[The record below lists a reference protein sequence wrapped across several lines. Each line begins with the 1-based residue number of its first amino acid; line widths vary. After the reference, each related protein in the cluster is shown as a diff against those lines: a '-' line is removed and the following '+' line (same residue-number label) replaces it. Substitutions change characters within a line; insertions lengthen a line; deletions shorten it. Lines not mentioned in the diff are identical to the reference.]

1 MKYTKAK
8 IKRWFLEARGRNRF
22 PIPFFSKEDVCN
34 YIDCLVKAHVGDKTK
49 VGFLTSI
56 TLVKDI
62 KGDLI
67 EIIVSVDYKHRV
79 SYKNCH
85 PY

>member
-8 IKRWFLEARGRNRF
+8 IKRWFLEARVRNRF
-22 PIPFFSKEDVCN
+22 PILFFSKEDVGN
-34 YIDCLVKAHVGDKTK
+34 YIDCVIKGRIVNKDK
-49 VGFLTSI
+49 VGIMTGFNIIKS
-56 TLVKDI
+56 VKGEI
-62 KGDLI
+62 I
-67 EIIVSVDYKHRV
+67 EIIISIDYRHKV